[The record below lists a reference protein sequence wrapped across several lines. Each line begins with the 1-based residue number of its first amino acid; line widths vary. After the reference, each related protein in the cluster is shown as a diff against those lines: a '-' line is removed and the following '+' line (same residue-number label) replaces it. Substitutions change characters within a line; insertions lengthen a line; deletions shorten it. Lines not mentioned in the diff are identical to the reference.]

1 METNTANKV
10 ETKNTNKVEINNANT
25 HSDNYDANK
34 DYKGAEL
41 IIFDKEYDI

>member
-1 METNTANKV
+1 METKTANKV
-10 ETKNTNKVEINNANT
+10 ETNNANM

-41 IIFDKEYDI
+41 IIFGRDYDI